1 MDSRNLEERKEE
13 LKQQVLDSFL
23 ETFPQY
29 KDTTEDFDDI
39 LFEEEEVQSW
49 KEGWLDEIEEITD
62 IEKLKDEFDSEKW
75 KFGIYFIEENDFE
88 ETCKEDVKDCGY
100 ISRDFPSWIEI
111 DWEATANNMRQDYLE
126 VEFRGETYLYR

>member
-1 MDSRNLEERKEE
+1 MDSRDLEQRKEE

-39 LFEEEEVQSW
+39 IFEEEEIQSW
-49 KEGWLDEIEEITD
+49 KEDWLGEIEEITD
-62 IEKLKDEFDSEKW
+62 IEKLRDEVDYREW
-75 KFGIYFIEENDFE
+75 KSGIYFFEEKDFE
-88 ETCKEDVKDCGY
+88 EYCEELIKDCGY
-100 ISRDFPSWIEI
+100 ISRNFPSWIEI
-111 DWEATANNMRQDYLE
+111 DWEATTNNMRQDYSE